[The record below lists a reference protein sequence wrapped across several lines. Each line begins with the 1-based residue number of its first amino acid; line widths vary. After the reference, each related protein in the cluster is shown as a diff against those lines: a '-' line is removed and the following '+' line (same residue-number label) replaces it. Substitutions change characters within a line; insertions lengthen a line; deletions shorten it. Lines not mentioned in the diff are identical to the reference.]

1 MRLDRHSGDNTGG
14 VDGKLGSSITGAIAS
29 SCAMPVAGAHAN
41 WLANA
46 THGKNRN
53 VMKPEPRSLLM
64 PNF

>member
-14 VDGKLGSSITGAIAS
+14 VDGKLGSAMAGAIAS
-29 SCAMPVAGAHAN
+29 SCAMPVAGTQAN
-41 WLANA
+41 WLAIA
-46 THGKNRN
+46 AHGKKRN